1 MKAHRIAS
9 LGGAT
14 VLAVTALAGIG
25 AMIAETSMEMRAQ
38 DDMRVLAA
46 TMHDPAMSIIGD
58 MWGCSDPADAMVRE
72 EVERTLLEEGG
83 RCSSF
88 RAPFSVSESAGAA
101 VRLTVFPSRGRTVH
115 VWTPASELPL

>member
-9 LGGAT
+9 LGGA
-14 VLAVTALAGIG
+14 AALIAIAFGGIG
-25 AMIAETSMEMRAQ
+25 AMIAESSMEMRAQ
-38 DDMRVLAA
+38 DDMRVLAS

-88 RAPFSVSESAGAA
+88 RAPFSVSDSAGAA

-115 VWTPASELPL
+115 VWTSASEMPL